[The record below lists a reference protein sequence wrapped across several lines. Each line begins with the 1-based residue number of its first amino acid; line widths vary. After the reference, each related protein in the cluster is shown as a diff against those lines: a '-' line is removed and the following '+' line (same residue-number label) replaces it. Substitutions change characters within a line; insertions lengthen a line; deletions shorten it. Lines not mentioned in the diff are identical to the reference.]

1 MNLEVRVTPI
11 QFANGQLISQHTIWI
26 GNDNTPATLNKRTRL
41 EIISPDVPTKSPE
54 KSIIDTSTNQ
64 YIQFDA
70 TSPYK
75 DVRT

>member
-11 QFANGQLISQHTIWI
+11 QFTNGQLISQHTIWI
-26 GNDNTPATLNKRTRL
+26 GNDNTPATLKQRTRL

-54 KSIIDTSTNQ
+54 KSIIDSNKNQ
-64 YIQFDA
+64 YLLFDA

-75 DVRT
+75 DVSS